1 MLVSKRTA
9 SGVLL
14 EEVVVAQADSEHA
27 DGVTVS
33 ARVSR

>member
-14 EEVVVAQADSEHA
+14 EEVVVAQTDSEHA
-27 DGVTVS
+27 DGVTVG